1 MKLEKV
7 LNKLR
12 PNTEWVIRGNT
23 LEGLE
28 FIKPKTATKPT
39 QAECD
44 EVWLEILAEKESAA
58 AKVVADKASALA
70 KLAALG
76 LTQDEAKAVIGL

>member
-1 MKLEKV
+1 MELEKV

-12 PNTEWVIRGNT
+12 PNTEWVIRGNS

-39 QAECD
+39 QEECD
-44 EVWLEILAEKESAA
+44 QAWLEILAEREVAA
-58 AKVVADKASALA
+58 TEAATIKANALS

-76 LTQDEAKAVIGL
+76 LTENEVKAVFGI

>member
-1 MKLEKV
+1 MELEKV

-12 PNTEWVIRGNT
+12 PNTEWVIRGNS

-39 QAECD
+39 EQECAEA
-44 EVWLEILAEKESAA
+44 WLEILAEREAVVTKAA
-58 AKVVADKASALA
+58 TDKANALA
-70 KLAALG
+70 KLAGLG
-76 LTQDEAKAVIGL
+76 LTDDEAKAVIGA